1 MSRQRLPNRRAA
13 EMINYAVRGQPLVAN
28 VGFYPDGR
36 IGEVFLVHA
45 GKAGADLNISMLEVG
60 VAVSIALQHGATVDE
75 LRAALPRTE
84 DGKAE
89 GAIGQLLD
97 LLAKPQLEAVK

>member
-1 MSRQRLPNRRAA
+1 MSRTRLPNRRAA
-13 EMINYAVRGQPLVAN
+13 ETINYYVRGQRLTAN

-36 IGEVFLVHA
+36 IGELFVVDA
-45 GKAGADLNISMLEVG
+45 GKSGADLNVAMLEVG